1 MTETTTA
8 CRVLLVNSLQR
19 SKEIA
24 RSNLHSCIAYRTP
37 MAYVVVERQ
46 QEQELVVAAHVDH
59 LLERSDRL
67 GS

>member
-1 MTETTTA
+1 
-8 CRVLLVNSLQR
+8 
-19 SKEIA
+19 
-24 RSNLHSCIAYRTP
+24 